1 MIRGTH
7 TGTRVDTHLLPGHTR
22 LHKAIRLLQVGTR
35 LKGILP
41 KGILP
46 KGTRHKGTHL
56 PGTDI
61 HRLDTRLH
69 MVAILLLITQ
79 EPVHLILVC

>member
-1 MIRGTH
+1 MTRGTR
-7 TGTRVDTHLLPGHTR
+7 TGTWVVTHLHPGRTR
-22 LHKAIRLLQVGTR
+22 LHMAIRLLQVGTR

-41 KGILP
+41 KV
-46 KGTRHKGTHL
+46 TRHKGTLL

-61 HRLDTRLH
+61 HRLDTHLR